1 MVDVLFVVKNSALF
15 DSLLLF
21 TPIGSTVTLLKDA
34 LYIPKLYLS
43 GFFLFMILGSKHDA
57 LFPKLSQPH
66 V

>member
-43 GFFLFMILGSKHDA
+43 GFFIYDTR
-57 LFPKLSQPH
+57 Q
-66 V
+66 